1 MKKGKIIA
9 IIIAIVAVLAIVTIL
24 LIMGTKSV
32 VSDIEQEEL
41 IKKELKEINEMS
53 DAENIDKEALDKKI
67 NNIATTGDY
76 AIVEKALKTYISDV
90 YRDTTKLSELLTDKK
105 LEDIMT
111 TNNYKNDG
119 PDFIE
124 TKEYLTNEKN
134 QIKEYKDIVYGYF
147 EEEKI
152 MSYIN
157 DKGLDSY
164 YMDLYKQLALE
175 DREQLEQ
182 EDKNKIDE
190 SIDLIYNIIDVGN
203 ETIDFL
209 IQNKGKWEV
218 QGEEIAFETDVL
230 STQYTNIIN
239 KLN

>member
-218 QGEEIAFETDVL
+218 QGEEIAFETDEL

>member
-9 IIIAIVAVLAIVTIL
+9 IIIAIVAVLATVTIL
-24 LIMGTKSV
+24 LIMGAKSV
-32 VSDIEQEEL
+32 VADIEQEEL
-41 IKKELKEINEMS
+41 IKKKLNKINGMS
-53 DAENIDKEALDKKI
+53 NAENMDKEALDKKI

-76 AIVEKALKTYISDV
+76 AIVEKALKTYIYDV
-90 YRDTTKLSELLTDKK
+90 YIDTTKLSELLTDKK

-164 YMDLYKQLALE
+164 YIDLYKQLALE
-175 DREQLEQ
+175 DREQL
-182 EDKNKIDE
+182 
-190 SIDLIYNIIDVGN
+190 
-203 ETIDFL
+203 
-209 IQNKGKWEV
+209 
-218 QGEEIAFETDVL
+218 
-230 STQYTNIIN
+230 
-239 KLN
+239 